1 MSVVVRYSEPVSP
14 SGGLQAKGLANLLG
28 APTMDPITLVLR
40 EAAQNAWDARLEG
53 QAPSLLVRVRTLRGP
68 QRDALRA
75 LLLAGS
81 ESSGEPP
88 EVDQL
93 TPRLGKGEEIPV
105 LEICDF
111 GTHGLSGSP
120 DPVKE
125 SSRFVRFFFDIG
137 SPHFDGSTGGTYGFG
152 RASLYL
158 AGLARTILV
167 DSQVAGANGPRRVMA
182 CRLGDS
188 YVATSGE
195 GRGNRHTGR
204 HFWGASVDGRSIRP
218 IEGRQA
224 VDISEAVGFP
234 RRDGM
239 AHAGTSILIP
249 WPEISMDAA
258 AHCIPQILYHNLWP
272 KLVPVDGRTPMELRV
287 DLGDGERSLSLAGG
301 HPVYEC
307 FATALAMARTRRTP
321 PAAGV
326 GPKTRRNPAAHVGA
340 ILAPHVMIG
349 EGLGD
354 PHWPDPL
361 AEFRGGLAHVA
372 LMRAS
377 ELVVTYKQ
385 VDIGTE
391 CAPWVGV
398 VLAES
403 SPADASAFAAAEPP
417 AHDDWN
423 PAKLKGA
430 EATTVRM
437 TLKYLSEGVRA
448 CLGIRAQPLVAAAD
462 APSLADAA
470 DYFSEQFLA
479 GDGSAAGHV
488 GGAGGGASG
497 RSRNPISAPEFIGLE
512 VVGGKTV
519 ARYRVEVRRQL
530 DQAIQA
536 TTSVAIEGGTT
547 AELPPEMTPPRV
559 IGWTKPDG
567 TSSQGGLCSAS
578 MPGNYEFAVSF
589 GGSYAVTVD
598 VELGGDVNG

>member
-1 MSVVVRYSEPVSP
+1 MTAVARYSEPVSP

-28 APTMDPITLVLR
+28 APTMDHITLVLR
-40 EAAQNAWDARLEG
+40 EAAQNAWDARLDEG
-53 QAPSLLVRVRTLRGP
+53 APALLVRVRNLRGG

-75 LLLAGS
+75 MLLAGS
-81 ESSGEPP
+81 ESSGEPQ

-93 TPRLGKGEEIPV
+93 TPLLAQGEEIPV

-158 AGLARTILV
+158 AGQARTIVV
-167 DSQVAGANGPRRVMA
+167 DSQVAGADGPRRMMA

-195 GRGNRHTGR
+195 GWGNRHTGR
-204 HFWGASVDGRSIRP
+204 HFWGTSADGHSIRP

-224 VDISEAVGFP
+224 VDISEAIGFP
-234 RRDGM
+234 KRDGG
-239 AHAGTSILIP
+239 AHPGTSILIP
-249 WPEISMDAA
+249 WPDIGMDTA

-272 KLVPVDGRTPMELRV
+272 KLVAVNGRTPMELRV
-287 DLGDGERSLSLAGG
+287 DLGGGERSLSLAGG

-307 FATALAMARTRRTP
+307 FATALTMARTRRSP
-321 PAAGV
+321 PATGV
-326 GPKTRRNPAAHVGA
+326 GPKNRRNPAAHVGA
-340 ILAPHVMIG
+340 VPAPQLTIG
-349 EGLGD
+349 EGLGN
-354 PHWPDPL
+354 PEWPDPL

-391 CAPWVGV
+391 CPPWVGV

-403 SPADASAFAAAEPP
+403 SPDDAAAFAAAEPP
-417 AHDDWN
+417 AHDDWS
-423 PAKLKGA
+423 PAKLKGTA
-430 EATTVRM
+430 ATTVRM
-437 TLKYLSEGVRA
+437 TLKYLPEGVRS
-448 CLGIRAQPLVAAAD
+448 CLGIRPQPLVAAAE

-470 DYFSEQFLA
+470 DHFSEQFLA
-479 GDGSAAGHV
+479 GDGTAAGYV
-488 GGAGGGASG
+488 GGESRGVSG
-497 RSRNPISAPEFIGLE
+497 RSSSPVSVPEFIGLE
-512 VVGGKTV
+512 VMDGKTI
-519 ARYRVEVRRQL
+519 ARYRVEVRKRL
-530 DQAIQA
+530 DQIMRA
-536 TTSVAIEGGTT
+536 TTSVAIDGGTT
-547 AELPPEMTPPRV
+547 TELPPEMAPPQI
-559 IGWTKPDG
+559 IGWKKPDG
-567 TSSQGGLCSAS
+567 TNSPGPICSPS
-578 MPGNYEFAVSF
+578 ELGNYEFIVKF
-589 GGSYAVTVD
+589 GGSYAVAVD
-598 VELGGDVNG
+598 VELGGGLNG